1 MTGRMSGKVV
11 VITGTGGAMGRA
23 AALRFT
29 AEGATVVGC
38 DLDAESAARTEHEVH
53 RAGGSFR
60 SLAPSDL
67 ADEQQVERLMA
78 ATDELGGI
86 DVLYNN
92 AGAVRPGGPLE
103 LSRQDYEWTLATTL
117 TQYWLCAKHAAPRM
131 GGRGGGAIVNI
142 SSIAGGHVGT
152 GLAGNQPQVFAYG
165 LAKAGIN
172 RLTELLAIE
181 LAPLGIRVNTI
192 APGVV
197 ENAGNRELIG
207 PEGSPARQAY
217 LDTFLIKRIG
227 RPDDVVN
234 AALFLTCDESAYIT
248 GAHLTVDG
256 GWTVSGQRGWPAV
269 SEAGGAS

>member
-1 MTGRMSGKVV
+1 M
-11 VITGTGGAMGRA
+11 ITGTGGAIGRA

-38 DLDAESAARTEHEVH
+38 DLDAGSAERTGRAVRE
-53 RAGGSFR
+53 AGGDLR
-60 SLAPSDL
+60 SLAPLDL
-67 ADEQQVERLMA
+67 TDEEQVQRLMRA
-78 ATDELGGI
+78 ADDLGGI
-86 DVLYNN
+86 DVLCNN
-92 AGAVRPGGPLE
+92 AGAVRPGAALD

-117 TQYWLCAKHAAPRM
+117 TQYWMCAKHAAPRM
-131 GGRGGGAIVNI
+131 KAGGAIVNV
-142 SSIAGGHVGT
+142 SSIAGGHAGT
-152 GLAGNQPQVFAYG
+152 GLAGNRPHVFAYS

-197 ENAGNRELIG
+197 ENAGNRDLIG

-217 LDTFLIKRIG
+217 LDSFLIKRIG

-234 AALFLTCDESAYIT
+234 AALFLAGAEAAYIT

-256 GWTVSGQRGWPAV
+256 GWTVSAQQGWPAAEPTRRV
-269 SEAGGAS
+269 S